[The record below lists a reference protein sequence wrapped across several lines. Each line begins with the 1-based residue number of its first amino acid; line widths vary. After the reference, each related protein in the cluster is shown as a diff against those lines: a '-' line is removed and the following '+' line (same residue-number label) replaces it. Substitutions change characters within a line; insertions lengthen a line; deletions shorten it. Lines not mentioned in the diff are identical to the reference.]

1 MPYAAGTC
9 RGCGTR
15 TDGVRCDECRAERR
29 EQEAALREMRRANG
43 LCLTCGSSVAKTKL
57 LNAGQKR
64 VREPARYC
72 KKHLAYY
79 AARARAG

>member
-9 RGCGTR
+9 RGCGGE
-15 TDGVRCDECRAERR
+15 TDGSRCEACKAERR
-29 EQEAALREMRRANG
+29 EQEAALRNDRRARG
-43 LCLTCGSSVAKTKL
+43 LCLTCGAPVAKTKL
-57 LNAGQKR
+57 INGGQKR

-72 KKHLAYY
+72 AKHLAYY